1 MKIYR
6 KNPNKTAESIVNEI
20 CNNGNAI
27 TVEISKAAYDWLYM
41 NANSLANLV
50 EELLSDRLGGEYY
63 VVITREKDYDYSM
76 HIECN
81 KVNG

>member
-1 MKIYR
+1 MRIYR
-6 KNPNKTAESIVNEI
+6 KNPNKTAENIVNEI
-20 CNNGNAI
+20 YVNGDNI
-27 TVEISKAAYDWLYM
+27 TVEISKAAYDWLYL
-41 NANSLANLV
+41 NANLLANLV